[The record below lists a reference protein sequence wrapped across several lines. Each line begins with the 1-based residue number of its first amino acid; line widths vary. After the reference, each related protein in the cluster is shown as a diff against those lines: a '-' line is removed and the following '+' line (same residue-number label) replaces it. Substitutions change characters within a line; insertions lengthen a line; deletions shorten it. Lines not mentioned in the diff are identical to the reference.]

1 MDAIQYSKAGARV
14 YLYGFDF
21 DAAPE
26 RFAHRTEYGLS
37 HAGELIYTFGSF
49 RQNQAYRRN
58 WDESPMYQGTG
69 CCGFGMSGQGNVG
82 V

>member
-1 MDAIQYSKAGARV
+1 MQGLAYMDAIQYSKAGARV

-26 RFAHRTEYGLS
+26 RFAFRTEYGLS

-49 RQNQAYRRN
+49 RQDKSYRRN
-58 WDESPMYQGTG
+58 WDESLSSFFHGALRWMI
-69 CCGFGMSGQGNVG
+69 S
-82 V
+82 